1 MAWRASRLA
10 RSCWPA
16 PIACETST
24 VAPMSMAERIEMMKK
39 TSSNPIP
46 TPATAAAPR
55 RATMNVSTAPTNVW
69 SRFSP
74 MIGVASVSTRRWVIG
89 SITTGSGTASAALVL
104 GCGSSASLV
113 WRA

>member
-16 PIACETST
+16 PIACETRT

-39 TSSNPIP
+39 TSSKPIP

-74 MIGVASVSTRRWVIG
+74 MIGVASASTRRCVIG
-89 SITTGSGTASAALVL
+89 SIATGSGSVSDALVP
-104 GCGSSASLV
+104 SSGPPASLV